1 MAKGLVLDAA
11 SARAIDGMFTR
22 VYGPAASQIQKR
34 TGSPWRGN
42 MVVRLTEEADPITE
56 DADTIPYKAT
66 LVYLDSTNGNYVD
79 IDFVFD
85 PDKNTE
91 DPGVAAY
98 VYESNGKTG
107 LVGKFVIITF
117 RGAPGTGGSWVFDHS
132 EAEPELARINTEVAP
147 GKYTGWQLDD
157 DLVATGILY
166 NGAANELPLLESLSG
181 RQKIEQNEVVQV
193 LRRGEKAYFEWNDP
207 AMRNAGDD
215 GSPPDGGNG
224 SFDPFA
230 EDGGAVGG
238 ILKNFNPDDG
248 HYLFNRL
255 WAKGSE
261 GSGSEATLGLA
272 IKPVSAYNWEL
283 SIVGEDGNPY
293 IPPPVDPEDEV
304 TCEYSMFFNRA
315 SRELVLIQT
324 TDDLVEHECARV
336 HIPCCDEN
344 GEEGYDPDTPPEDP
358 DSPTDDPYDDGCT
371 EPTISLTPYEGIC
384 SPPAIAQKI
393 ADINIQLN
401 GNNFRDVT
409 IDVSANAT
417 FKGAA
422 INNPFAISANK
433 KYIAWVGG
441 AGVNGDVGD
450 YSFDII
456 VSVTGCTSNW
466 STAYVVT
473 IKDCNDECDS
483 PEEVT
488 GGDGG
493 GDTCDESTAVVTLT
507 DQGKIPIV
515 GTEPAER
522 AVVTVTMNLDHGR
535 ITLPSAGPLI
545 RFEERTGEGSP
556 RQFAYNSSI
565 SYTMLVPD
573 STDTKRE
580 TVSVQSTR
588 VATQGASR
596 STSPPLGSLNIS
608 YNGGTIKSAYCIYR
622 NGAEY
627 SPRGEAT
634 DGSPARSGTRYSNG
648 WSKAN
653 GNIDIS
659 LDLITSSTDPSPD
672 REVGKLGVDNPC
684 TNRRYTYAINGGAQA
699 ANFMIV
705 GDSLYLKPT
714 ADSSLIGIG
723 TWEVTIDASHS
734 IAPPVSKTFNI
745 SAQDEADAV
754 AIDNDIARGGQ
765 NEAIASITP
774 LNGSTPVGGPMDYQ
788 VVSYRDGNATDQQ
801 LFYIESSENGEATLR
816 ANVNLPAGAYQV
828 RVGAQ
833 NQTMN
838 AGGTFVQQDIGIII
852 DKGAGQ
858 YIKPQ
863 LIGVV

>member
-1 MAKGLVLDAA
+1 MAKGFVLDAA
-11 SARAIDGMFTR
+11 SARAIDDMFTR

-132 EAEPELARINTEVAP
+132 EAEPELARIQSEPYP
-147 GKYTGWQLDD
+147 GTYIAAQLDD
-157 DLVATGILY
+157 DLVANGNLYDGNDLPQLQCLTGR
-166 NGAANELPLLESLSG
+166 E
-181 RQKIEQNEVVQV
+181 KIEAGEVIEV

-422 INNPFAISANK
+422 INNPFAVSANK

-450 YSFDII
+450 YSFEII
-456 VSVTGCTSNW
+456 VSVAGCTSNW

-473 IKDCNDECDS
+473 IKDCDSECDE

-493 GDTCDESTAVVTLT
+493 GGTCDESTAVVVISDTGT
-507 DQGKIPIV
+507 IPV
-515 GTEPAER
+515 VNTEPAER
-522 AVVTVTMNLDHGR
+522 AVVTVTMNLDHGPS
-535 ITLPSAGPLI
+535 TLSGGSDLPAFG
-545 RFEERTGEGSP
+545 ERTGERESSIF
-556 RQFAYNSSI
+556 RYNSTL

-580 TVSVQSTR
+580 EIKVNPTRNVSVN
-588 VATQGASR
+588 APR
-596 STSPPLGSLNIS
+596 STGPNQGTMKISYIGGSLKQASCRYVHNS
-608 YNGGTIKSAYCIYR
+608 WTYAPN
-622 NGAEY
+622 
-627 SPRGEAT
+627 GEAT
-634 DGSPARSGTRYSNG
+634 DGSPISSGQQYHNRSSV
-648 WSKAN
+648 AN
-653 GNIDIS
+653 GLIS
-659 LDLITSSTDPSPD
+659 LSVDLITSATDPSPD
-672 REVGKLGVDNPC
+672 RLVGRLSVDNPC
-684 TNRRYTYAINGGAQA
+684 TEHIYSYAINGGAEA
-699 ANFMIV
+699 ANFVIV

-734 IAPPVSKTFNI
+734 TAPTVSKTFNL
-745 SAQDEADAV
+745 SAQAEADAIAV
-754 AIDNDIARGGQ
+754 DNDIARGGQ

-774 LNGSTPVGGPMDYQ
+774 LNGSTPVAGPMDYQ
-788 VVSYRDGNATDQQ
+788 AISYREGTITDQQ
-801 LFYIESSENGEATLR
+801 LFYIESEANGDATLR
-816 ANVNLPAGAYQV
+816 ANVNLPAGSYQV
-828 RVGAQ
+828 RVAAQ